1 MHLIASHI
9 NFIMSTFTVNLVCV
23 KYTDLFR
30 ELHSSTVFMCLVIG
44 LKLADLL
51 KVKINL
57 KFTLEQATK
66 AHRESRGIAP
76 LFPQP
81 WP

>member
-9 NFIMSTFTVNLVCV
+9 NFIMSTVTVNLVCV

-30 ELHSSTVFMCLVIG
+30 ELHSATVFMCLVIG

-51 KVKINL
+51 KVKVNL

-66 AHRESRGIAP
+66 AQRESRGIAL
-76 LFPQP
+76 LFP
-81 WP
+81 